1 MMPVLRR
8 ALALLCF
15 LVLAPAGAA
24 AQYGPED
31 SREVVEIRFDGAH
44 TFDHDELRAAIV
56 TRASACKLPVPLS
69 VVCLAGAARQR
80 EYLDPAMLAADALRV
95 RIFYFQRGYREA
107 EVQADTVPAGD
118 GVRVVFQITEGRPT
132 RVATVEVLG
141 AEGFL
146 PPDIADQLPLR
157 VGEPFN
163 LLAAEAARDSLV
175 NALRNRGYPR
185 AEVLLNTDIPA
196 GLAEAHVQFD
206 LIPGTLARF
215 GEIEIEG
222 NRRISESVIRRM
234 LAFDEGDVYR
244 ERDLLESQSDLF
256 GLGVFQNVS
265 IRPGPDPTTDTIIPV
280 RIQVNEGFINR
291 VRLGAGLNTADC
303 VTAEGR
309 LLNRNFLGGARRLEI
324 RGALSNVLTSR
335 LAARFPCTDAR
346 ADEPYGKLTG
356 SIAADFTQPWLFG
369 PRNTL
374 GAGLFFERRSVP
386 GVFVRDARGGHLT
399 VSRLLSARTTVAL
412 GLRPELT
419 KLHTEGNLFF
429 CVSFV
434 ACAFDDL
441 EVLDDPHWLNPIV
454 LSFGRD
460 RSNSIFS
467 PSRGYIVRLDAEVAD
482 PATGSDFGYARLAGD
497 FSVYHGMGRGVVLA
511 SRIRSGI
518 ARVTATPG
526 EAKGL
531 GLNPQKRFFAGGA
544 NSVRGFAEYR
554 LGPKV
559 LTVDAQDRLVRP
571 REEGGAGCSIEEVND
586 GSCDPSPL
594 GAGDFLDVRPVG
606 GDLLLEGSV
615 ELRFPIANQWR
626 GAAFVDFGQVWQRDA
641 TDGNGR
647 PALGDLVFTP
657 GLGIRYSSP
666 IGPIRVDVAYNTQ
679 GGELLPVITTRL
691 DESGANTT
699 TLQPL
704 SSKYSWNP
712 RQGVWDRLQ
721 LHFSIGQAF

>member
-1 MMPVLRR
+1 
-8 ALALLCF
+8 
-15 LVLAPAGAA
+15 
-24 AQYGPED
+24 
-31 SREVVEIRFDGAH
+31 
-44 TFDHDELRAAIV
+44 
-56 TRASACKLPVPLS
+56 
-69 VVCLAGAARQR
+69 
-80 EYLDPAMLAADALRV
+80 
-95 RIFYFQRGYREA
+95 
-107 EVQADTVPAGD
+107 
-118 GVRVVFQITEGRPT
+118 
-132 RVATVEVLG
+132 
-141 AEGFL
+141 
-146 PPDIADQLPLR
+146 
-157 VGEPFN
+157 
-163 LLAAEAARDSLV
+163 

-215 GEIEIEG
+215 GESEIEG

-467 PSRGYIVRLDAEVAD
+467 PSRGYIVRLDAGVAD
-482 PATGSDFGYARLAGD
+482 AATGSDFGYARLAGD

-559 LTVDAQDRLVRP
+559 LTVDAQDRLVQIGRASC
-571 REEGGAGCSIEEVND
+571 RE
-586 GSCDPSPL
+586 
-594 GAGDFLDVRPVG
+594 
-606 GDLLLEGSV
+606 
-615 ELRFPIANQWR
+615 
-626 GAAFVDFGQVWQRDA
+626 
-641 TDGNGR
+641 
-647 PALGDLVFTP
+647 
-657 GLGIRYSSP
+657 
-666 IGPIRVDVAYNTQ
+666 RV
-679 GGELLPVITTRL
+679 
-691 DESGANTT
+691 
-699 TLQPL
+699 
-704 SSKYSWNP
+704 
-712 RQGVWDRLQ
+712 
-721 LHFSIGQAF
+721 